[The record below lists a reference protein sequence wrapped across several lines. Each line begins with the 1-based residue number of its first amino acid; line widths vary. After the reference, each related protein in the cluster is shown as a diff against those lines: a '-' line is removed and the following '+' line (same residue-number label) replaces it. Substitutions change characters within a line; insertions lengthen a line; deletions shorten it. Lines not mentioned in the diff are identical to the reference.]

1 MANDVR
7 TSLRREIDRLQRA
20 VSQKST
26 ELKSLND
33 ELKRYKGALELL
45 GNGAR
50 GAAMRARKKRRPRS
64 EKSAFVDWNAIFTR
78 LPNSFTLKQFISRS
92 EAKGKSPAY
101 LRRIAAMWVKRGKT
115 KRVRLGKY
123 QKVEQKKLRAA

>member
-1 MANDVR
+1 MGNDVR
-7 TSLRREIDRLQRA
+7 TSLRSEIDRLQRA

-33 ELKRYKGALELL
+33 ELKRYKGALEVL

-50 GAAMRARKKRRPRS
+50 GAATRVRKKRHSPG
-64 EKSAFVDWNAIFTR
+64 KSTFVDWNAVFTR
-78 LPNSFTLKQFISRS
+78 LPNSFTLKQFTSRS
-92 EAKGKSPAY
+92 ETKGKSPAY
-101 LRRIAAMWVKRGKT
+101 LRRIAATWVKRGKT
-115 KRVRLGKY
+115 KRVRRGKY

>member
-7 TSLRREIDRLQRA
+7 TSLRREIDRLQRV

-33 ELKRYKGALELL
+33 ELKRCKGALDLL

-50 GAAMRARKKRRPRS
+50 GAATRARKKRPRPG
-64 EKSAFVDWNAIFTR
+64 KSTFVDWNAV
-78 LPNSFTLKQFISRS
+78 SRGFPILS
-92 EAKGKSPAY
+92 
-101 LRRIAAMWVKRGKT
+101 L
-115 KRVRLGKY
+115 
-123 QKVEQKKLRAA
+123 

>member
-1 MANDVR
+1 MGNDVR
-7 TSLRREIDRLQRA
+7 TSLRRQIDRLQHA

-33 ELKRYKGALELL
+33 ELKRYKGALEVL

-50 GAAMRARKKRRPRS
+50 GAATRVRKKRHSPG
-64 EKSAFVDWNAIFTR
+64 KSTFVDWNALFTR
-78 LPNSFTLKQFISRS
+78 LPNSFTLKQFTSRS
-92 EAKGKSPAY
+92 ETKGKSPAY
-101 LRRIAAMWVKRGKT
+101 LRRIAATWVKRGKT

-123 QKVEQKKLRAA
+123 QKVEQKKLRTA

>member
-7 TSLRREIDRLQRA
+7 TSLRREIDRLRRA

-26 ELKSLND
+26 ELKALND
-33 ELKRYKGALELL
+33 ELKRCKGALELL

-50 GAAMRARKKRRPRS
+50 GAATRARKKRPRPG
-64 EKSAFVDWNAIFTR
+64 KTTFVDWNAVFTR
-78 LPNSFTLKQFISRS
+78 LPNSFTLKQFTSRS

-101 LRRIAAMWVKRGKT
+101 LRHIAATWVMRGKT
-115 KRVRLGKY
+115 KQVRLGKY